1 MEQDYSP
8 TVTQLP
14 SSAMQCQGVALGD
27 VDGDSDLDLVTASIN
42 GEANRLYLNDG
53 SGTLTFQAD
62 LATGGNRWL
71 SVQLGDVDND
81 GDLDVVFGSDNQAST
96 VGLNDGNGNFSN
108 WSYFGAVSDQTWDV
122 RLGDVNNDRYLDVVA
137 ANWAAETK
145 VYLGDGT
152 GTFGFQAALAPAR
165 TLRGPLIWPT

>member
-1 MEQDYSP
+1 MDIIEANYWYAAQKVYWGDGTGLFTYGY
-8 TVTQLP
+8 TIA
-14 SSAMQCQGVALGD
+14 SSVGNCQGVTLGD

-42 GEANRLYLNDG
+42 GEANRLYLNNG

-122 RLGDVNNDRYLDVVA
+122 QVG
-137 ANWAAETK
+137 
-145 VYLGDGT
+145 
-152 GTFGFQAALAPAR
+152 
-165 TLRGPLIWPT
+165 